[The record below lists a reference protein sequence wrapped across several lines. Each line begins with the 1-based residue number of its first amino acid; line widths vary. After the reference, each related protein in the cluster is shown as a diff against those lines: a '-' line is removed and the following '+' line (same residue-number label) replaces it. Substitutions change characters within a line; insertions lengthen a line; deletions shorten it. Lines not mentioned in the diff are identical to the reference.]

1 VGFGVGSSAVP
12 NKVKGSHVVS
22 SWYSVVLYLVA
33 APR

>member
-22 SWYSVVLYLVA
+22 SWYGVVLYLVA
-33 APR
+33 APC